1 MAKEESGGGGGIKK
15 PSVEIAGGTLEPAR
29 LPLGK
34 AIGVRWTKK
43 FAKGG
48 AVTPAKK
55 TAAAKAKAKDMVG
68 RAMKRKTA
76 DTKGR
81 AMKKTVKRG
90 R

>member
-1 MAKEESGGGGGIKK
+1 MAKEESGGDGKIKK

-48 AVTPAKK
+48 VAKK
-55 TAAAKAKAKDMVG
+55 APAAKAKAKDMVG

>member
-1 MAKEESGGGGGIKK
+1 MANENSGGGIKK

-34 AIGVRWTKK
+34 AVGVRWTKK

-55 TAAAKAKAKDMVG
+55 TAAAKAKDMTG

-76 DTKGR
+76 DAKGR
-81 AMKKTVKRG
+81 AMKKTVKTVKRG